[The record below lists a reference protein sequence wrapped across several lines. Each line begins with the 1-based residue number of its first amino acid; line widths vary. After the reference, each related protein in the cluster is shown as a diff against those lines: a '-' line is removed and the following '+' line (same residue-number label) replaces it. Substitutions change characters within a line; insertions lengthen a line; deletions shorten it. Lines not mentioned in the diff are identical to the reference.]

1 MRLDNGGLIG
11 TTGSLTK
18 SGLGTLV
25 LDNALNS
32 FTGGVTVEAGVLR
45 VASAG
50 SLSTGNILLT
60 GGILDLGNLAFAGA
74 INLAGG
80 LVINAG
86 GWTGAGTVSSPTT
99 VDPSFLAALG
109 SDSSFSILPGMT
121 ADLSGVTASID
132 FRGGTLEGIGAYAG
146 ALTVTAGTLDLTAA
160 SPLGTLAVGGT
171 GSIDFGGRATDIAV
185 AYAGGSLVN
194 ADDYTGLITVTGTS
208 TTLVA
213 GTLGGGTVVA
223 GDGRELVFGENFA
236 NNVRIVG
243 GSVLGLENFE
253 GTLFVGVGSS
263 VNLGNADDLTNT
275 VTQASLVLE
284 SGGTLSGE
292 GTLAALTLGQG
303 SVLDVGNSP
312 GVINVI
318 GDLTLNGGSQ
328 RFEVRNALDTLTGLP
343 STPGEGYDFV
353 SVQGVLDLSAL
364 SVQNRFLFELISLN
378 ESDGL
383 GALADFD
390 ANGTY
395 MFTLYQFGSRDL
407 GSHSVASVNS
417 LFEIDAD
424 GFLDMNG
431 QQVDGSLFS
440 IALRGNTLV
449 LNYGVVPEPSTYGLM
464 LGGLALALSAWRRRR
479 QPPAAKA

>member
-1 MRLDNGGLIG
+1 LERQNLGGGLPAARR
-11 TTGSLTK
+11 SE
-18 SGLGTLV
+18 GLGSRAEECFGAMQLSE
-25 LDNALNS
+25 LELS
-32 FTGGVTVEAGVLR
+32 LGEQGLGGGDGDRVCCVAGP
-45 VASAG
+45 
-50 SLSTGNILLT
+50 SLC
-60 GGILDLGNLAFAGA
+60 
-74 INLAGG
+74 LAGG
-80 LVINAG
+80 CLDLVPIVCKAGSSGRLEEHAWEEVVELLRLDDGLREPVAG
-86 GWTGAGTVSSPTT
+86 GIKPRLVECEPTEREQ
-99 VDPSFLAALG
+99 DGDA
-109 SDSSFSILPGMT
+109 
-121 ADLSGVTASID
+121 
-132 FRGGTLEGIGAYAG
+132 
-146 ALTVTAGTLDLTAA
+146 
-160 SPLGTLAVGGT
+160 PL
-171 GSIDFGGRATDIAV
+171 F
-185 AYAGGSLVN
+185 
-194 ADDYTGLITVTGTS
+194 
-208 TTLVA
+208 VA

-223 GDGRELVFGENFA
+223 GDGRQLVFGANFA
-236 NNVRIVG
+236 NNVRLVG
-243 GSVLGLENFE
+243 GSVLSLENFE